1 MADHRLKDLRGKQR
15 RKFLKVMCAAAAGIG
30 LERSKLLNYL
40 ADEGGHGLA
49 EAATN
54 SGNRALAVTC
64 GNGVY
69 AWFQELWPVPDVAMA
84 AVSDPNG
91 FGATSSYLYTT
102 GHGYAGAPG
111 TMVTG
116 PSGKPFYYS
125 PDAPWLDQNGQPLR
139 RMTAMLAG
147 NDETHTEFPDS
158 AAIVSGNAS
167 LAATVGAIQA
177 KASSALVPVIGIDP
191 LKYGVAQGAPDVA
204 TAPSATGI
212 VDMFNSAASQLTLA
226 TPADQAL
233 FETYYNSLI
242 GLRRAAPRSSW
253 QPQLEITKNA
263 ARIIGLNFAAAL
275 TPTQADLEFYGLGG
289 LDGETLS
296 AMQKNG
302 LEAFGNTLI
311 TIARA
316 FKLGL
321 TNSAIVALSPGPTS
335 EQTFTDPHDTGDGST
350 QRTRGRNV
358 ARYLGTILDAFYA
371 DLASAEDP
379 EVPGSNLDQTTV
391 FFAWGD
397 TPHTPL
403 QLSNWPDATPKDCNW
418 IYCMSQGHL
427 KEGWFGTVKPDGNV
441 DGWDPQTG
449 DNVPGQPATNT
460 STAAGAAVAY
470 AVARGDMNTVAE
482 YYNGDPIDGVV
493 A

>member
-1 MADHRLKDLRGKQR
+1 MVDHRLKDLRGTQR
-15 RKFLKVMCAAAAGIG
+15 RRFLKVMCAAAAGIG
-30 LERSKLLNYL
+30 LERSKLLDYL
-40 ADEGGHGLA
+40 ADTGGHGLA

-84 AVSDPNG
+84 AVADPNG
-91 FGATSSYLYTT
+91 FGAMSSYLYTS
-102 GHGYAGAPG
+102 GHGYAGPAG
-111 TMVTG
+111 TSVTG
-116 PSGKPFYYS
+116 PSGKPFYYG
-125 PDAPWLDQNGQPLR
+125 PDAPWLDQNGQPQR

-147 NDETHTEFPDS
+147 NDETHTEFPSS
-158 AAIVSGNAS
+158 AAIVSGNAT

-177 KASSALVPVIGIDP
+177 KSSSALVPVIGIDP
-191 LKYGVAQGAPDVA
+191 LRYGTAQGAPDVA
-204 TAPSATGI
+204 TAPSAEGI

-233 FETYYNSLI
+233 FETYYKSFV

-253 QPQLEITKNA
+253 QPELEITKNA

-275 TPTQADLEFYGLGG
+275 TPTQADLEFYGLGA
-289 LDGETLS
+289 LLS
-296 AMQKNG
+296 DNLSNMQRNG
-302 LEAFGNTLI
+302 LQAFGNTLM

-335 EQTFTDPHDTGDGST
+335 EQTFTDPHDTGDGAT

-358 ARYLGTILDAFYA
+358 AKYLGTILDAFYA

-379 EVPGSNLDQTTV
+379 EVPGKNLDETTV

-403 QLSNWPDATPKDCNW
+403 RLSNWPDATPQDANW

-427 KEGWFGTVKPDGNV
+427 KEGWFGTVKPDGSA

-449 DNVPGQPATNT
+449 DNVPGKAATNT

-470 AVARGDMNTVAE
+470 AIARGNMNTVAE
-482 YYNGDPIDGVV
+482 YYSGDPIDGVIS
-493 A
+493 